1 MSIWLGAAHS
11 TSTRVQQDGGLGR
24 GANAPTEQPQ
34 PRFIQSERDR
44 EPLGEP
50 RRLRVRWEGSGR
62 KGLMAEEVS
71 LPRSSVAK
79 VAKEFLPAG
88 TTLTKESCDLLV
100 ACCSG
105 AALSLVIAP
114 PPPHRAPAPTAA
126 DVVDFARQSSSIWS
140 RRRQTTTPSPC

>member
-50 RRLRVRWEGSGR
+50 RGHRRLLGVEERVWREG
-62 KGLMAEEVS
+62 
-71 LPRSSVAK
+71 VA
-79 VAKEFLPAG
+79 
-88 TTLTKESCDLLV
+88 
-100 ACCSG
+100 
-105 AALSLVIAP
+105 
-114 PPPHRAPAPTAA
+114 R
-126 DVVDFARQSSSIWS
+126 
-140 RRRQTTTPSPC
+140 